1 MMEKYTDPLG
11 EGLDEDK
18 RVRIKGMFRQA
29 AQPFHIK
36 MKITP
41 PPGSYG
47 YIQDITTELSDI
59 PSLKKKILH
68 AEGEKIKNLN
78 IEQLNIFYLKNDKWF
93 ELSDISSIQDDD
105 IHSLLL
111 LPLHMTPEMNEPKLE
126 MEHIESPMKGSK
138 KKKKKKK
145 KKSTKNKSKKYK
157 RRSIRKL

>member
-59 PSLKKKILH
+59 PSLKKKVLH

-111 LPLHMTPEMNEPKLE
+111 LFISRT
-126 MEHIESPMKGSK
+126 
-138 KKKKKKK
+138 
-145 KKSTKNKSKKYK
+145 
-157 RRSIRKL
+157 